1 MPMRVVIADDE
12 WLIAAAM
19 RRQIESYGHTVVG
32 TASTGKE
39 ALRLCRAES
48 PDLVLM
54 DVQMPDMDGIEATRR
69 LMEQGPVC
77 VVIVTGK
84 GQFDQTAAQAGAM
97 GYVTKPLLTNQI
109 PAVMDSALQR
119 FDRFMTVYRSSSSS
133 QEALQAWL
141 AVRQAVAE
149 LTSSVAASEEDAF
162 AQVER
167 MARRR
172 RLSLPEA
179 AGLIV
184 ASGRVGATA
193 LSC

>member
-19 RRQIESYGHTVVG
+19 RRQMESYGHTVVG

-39 ALRLCRAES
+39 VLQLCRAGS

-69 LMEQGPVC
+69 LMEESPVC

-84 GQFDQTAAQAGAM
+84 GQFGQTAAQAGAM

-109 PAVMDSALQR
+109 PAVMEAARQR
-119 FDRFMTVYRSSSSS
+119 FDHFMAVYQASSSPP
-133 QEALQAWL
+133 EALRAWL
-141 AVRQAVAE
+141 AVRRAVTK
-149 LTSSVAASEEDAF
+149 LMSSMAASEEDAF
-162 AQVER
+162 THVER
-167 MARRR
+167 LARRR

-179 AGLIV
+179 ARLV
-184 ASGRVGATA
+184 AANGKAGAAA
-193 LSC
+193 LS